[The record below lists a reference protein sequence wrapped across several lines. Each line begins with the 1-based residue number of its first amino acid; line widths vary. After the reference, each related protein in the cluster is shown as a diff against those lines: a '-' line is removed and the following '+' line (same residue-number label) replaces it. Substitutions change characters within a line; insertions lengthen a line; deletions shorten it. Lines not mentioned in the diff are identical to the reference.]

1 MFNPETIP
9 SKPGTDPTRAFKR
22 YARCYLAEAKRH
34 RSDAQAFD
42 DPTPPPAHPFLYPT
56 MSISEPGEAPT
67 RDTAAQGSGLIGP
80 VPRSVNVLFRPGF
93 RHSSQAHG
101 LAAKG

>member
-9 SKPGTDPTRAFKR
+9 SKLGTDPTRAFKR
-22 YARCYLAEAKRH
+22 YARCCLAEAKHH

-67 RDTAAQGSGLIGP
+67 EGPPRREAGL
-80 VPRSVNVLFRPGF
+80 
-93 RHSSQAHG
+93 
-101 LAAKG
+101 

>member
-1 MFNPETIP
+1 
-9 SKPGTDPTRAFKR
+9 
-22 YARCYLAEAKRH
+22 
-34 RSDAQAFD
+34 
-42 DPTPPPAHPFLYPT
+42 

-67 RDTAAQGSGLIGP
+67 GDATAQGSGLIGP
-80 VPRSVNVLFRPGF
+80 VPRSVNVLFRPDF

>member
-9 SKPGTDPTRAFKR
+9 SELGTDPTRAVKTLRPMPFG
-22 YARCYLAEAKRH
+22 
-34 RSDAQAFD
+34 RSQTSSVYAQAFD

-67 RDTAAQGSGLIGP
+67 GDATAQGSGLIGP

-101 LAAKG
+101 PAAKG